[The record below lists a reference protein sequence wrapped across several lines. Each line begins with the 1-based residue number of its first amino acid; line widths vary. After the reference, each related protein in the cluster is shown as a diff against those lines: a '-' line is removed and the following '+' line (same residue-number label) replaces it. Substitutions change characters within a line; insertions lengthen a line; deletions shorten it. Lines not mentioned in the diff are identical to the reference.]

1 MRLNAS
7 EHLSQF
13 HIDMREWM
21 DERFKELSDTF
32 TLQRPKTEHGSAWRK
47 MQIRVLQKMS
57 IIETE

>member
-1 MRLNAS
+1 
-7 EHLSQF
+7 
-13 HIDMREWM
+13 MREWM